1 MSHPTVVS
9 TPTRTDGNSW
19 FTSLV
24 TYFWSLIVSYSDDPR
39 YYSAARAQNDG
50 ATSAAWR
57 TTLNDDDEELALLP
71 PTTHGWSFVAKK
83 WGEILVEDLSP
94 VPFQPHIFNHL
105 VLREDYK
112 SLIRSL
118 VDAHAGRGNAA
129 LLTDV
134 VTGKG
139 GGLVIVLHGKPGKL

>member
-1 MSHPTVVS
+1 V
-9 TPTRTDGNSW
+9 
-19 FTSLV
+19 LE
-24 TYFWSLIVSYSDDPR
+24 DDCE
-39 YYSAARAQNDG
+39 D
-50 ATSAAWR
+50 
-57 TTLNDDDEELALLP
+57 LALLP
-71 PTTHGWSFVAKK
+71 PTTHGWSFVAKM

-94 VPFQPHIFNHL
+94 VPFQTHIFNHL

-112 SLIRSL
+112 NLIRSL

-139 GGLVIVLHGKPGKL
+139 GGLVIVLHGKPGK